1 VAGAPHV
8 VTLAP
13 SPVEGRFETMGNDNS
28 PRKGVMM
35 TPIHREELTQEQLDA
50 IAWQF
55 FRSEFASQRADW
67 PIDRRVDAFL
77 LHDRPA
83 GLVNDGASYNALL
96 ERIMANIRPALRT
109 GVLRSP
115 SR

>member
-1 VAGAPHV
+1 
-8 VTLAP
+8 
-13 SPVEGRFETMGNDNS
+13 
-28 PRKGVMM
+28 M
-35 TPIHREELTQEQLDA
+35 TPTQRRELTQEQLDD

-55 FRSEFASQRADW
+55 LRSEFASQRADW

-77 LHDRPA
+77 LHNGPP
-83 GLVNDGASYNALL
+83 GLVDDGSGYRALL

-109 GVLRSP
+109 GALRSS